1 MLLPVMLEKP
11 KFTAVSLEE
20 AKKHL
25 DVVGFDD
32 DDEQITGLIRA
43 ATEHLGKTLGLTLCK
58 TKFRQDFMNFREATE
73 LSVAP
78 ANEIEAIKCVNVDDS
93 EFLLPPSQYSLVK
106 THDGTFIHYN
116 GELPCVAKRIDA
128 VQVTFYAGFDKE
140 DVPAS
145 LKAAILLHIGLLY
158 EHREDLSVAKPI
170 ETNAYNAL
178 IWPWRRLSV

>member
-32 DDEQITGLIRA
+32 DDEQITGLILA
-43 ATEHLGKTLGLTLCK
+43 ATEHLEKTLGLTLCK
-58 TKFRQDFMNFREATE
+58 TKYRQDFMDFRDATE

-78 ANEIEAIKCVNVDDS
+78 VNEIEAIKCVKVDGN
-93 EFLLPPSQYSLVK
+93 EFLLPTSQYSLVK
-106 THDGTFIHYN
+106 TRDGIFIHYN
-116 GELPCVAKRIDA
+116 GELPVLAKRIDA
-128 VQVTFYAGFDKE
+128 VQVTFYAGFAKE

-145 LKAAILLHIGLLY
+145 LKAAILLHVGSLY

-170 ETNAYNAL
+170 ETDAYKAL

>member
-25 DVVGFDD
+25 DVAGFDD
-32 DDEQITGLIRA
+32 DDGQITGLIAA
-43 ATEHLGKTLGLTLCK
+43 ATEHLEKTLGLTLCK
-58 TKFRQDFMNFREATE
+58 TKFRQDFMKFCDATTM
-73 LSVAP
+73 SAAP
-78 ANEIEAIKCVNVDDS
+78 VTEIEAIKCVKANGN
-93 EFLLPPSQYSLVK
+93 EFLLPPSQYSLIK

-116 GELPCVAKRIDA
+116 GELPCLAKRIDA

-145 LKAAILLHIGLLY
+145 LKAAILLHVGSLY

-170 ETNAYNAL
+170 ETDAYKAL

>member
-25 DVVGFDD
+25 DVAGFDD
-32 DDEQITGLIRA
+32 DDGQITGLIVA
-43 ATEHLGKTLGLTLCK
+43 ATEHLEKTLSLTLCK
-58 TKFRQDFMNFREATE
+58 TKFRQDFMNFREATTM
-73 LSVAP
+73 P
-78 ANEIEAIKCVNVDDS
+78 ASPVSEIEAIKCVKANGN
-93 EFLLPPSQYSLVK
+93 EFLLPPSQYSLIK

-116 GELPCVAKRIDA
+116 GELPCLAKRIDA

-145 LKAAILLHIGLLY
+145 LKTAILLHIGSLY

-170 ETNAYNAL
+170 ETDAYKAL

>member
-25 DVVGFDD
+25 DVAGFNDD
-32 DDEQITGLIRA
+32 DGQINGLIAA
-43 ATEHLGKTLGLTLCK
+43 ATEHLEKTLGLTLCK
-58 TKFRQDFMNFREATE
+58 TKFRQDFMKFCEATTM
-73 LSVAP
+73 SIAP
-78 ANEIEAIKCVNVDDS
+78 VNEIEMISYVYANGAVS
-93 EFLLPPSQYSLVK
+93 LLPPSQYSLVK
-106 THDGTFIHYN
+106 TQDGTFIHYN
-116 GELPCVAKRIDA
+116 GKLPALAKRIDA
-128 VQVTFYAGFDKE
+128 VQVTFSAGFEKE

-145 LKAAILLHIGLLY
+145 LKTAILLHIGSLY

>member
-32 DDEQITGLIRA
+32 DDEQITGLILA
-43 ATEHLGKTLGLTLCK
+43 ATEHLEKTLGLTLCK
-58 TKFRQDFMNFREATE
+58 TKYRQDFMNFREATE

-78 ANEIEAIKCVNVDDS
+78 ANEIEMISYVYANGSVS
-93 EFLLPPSQYSLVK
+93 LLPPSKYSLIK

-116 GELPCVAKRIDA
+116 GELPALAKRIDA
-128 VQVTFYAGFDKE
+128 VQVTFSAGFEKE

-145 LKAAILLHIGLLY
+145 LKAAILLHVGSLY

-170 ETNAYNAL
+170 ETDAYKAL

>member
-43 ATEHLGKTLGLTLCK
+43 ATEHLEKTLGLTLCK
-58 TKFRQDFMNFREATE
+58 TKYRQDFMKFCEATTM
-73 LSVAP
+73 SIAP
-78 ANEIEAIKCVNVDDS
+78 VREIEAINCIKANGD
-93 EFLLPPSQYSLVK
+93 EFLLPTEQYSLVT
-106 THDGTFIHYN
+106 THNGTFIHYN
-116 GELPCVAKRIDA
+116 GELPALAKRIDA
-128 VQVTFYAGFDKE
+128 VQVTFSAGFEKE

-145 LKAAILLHIGLLY
+145 LKAAILLHVGSLY

-170 ETNAYNAL
+170 ETDAYKAL